1 MIWLTWRQHR
11 RQALFTAIAVAALA
25 ALMIPTGLAMRAS
38 MTDSGAAACVGTA
51 DANGWYTDE
60 CRQAFERFTNQWS
73 ALSFL
78 GILFLVLPV
87 LVGLFWGAPLVA
99 REVEQGTHRL
109 VWTQGVSRRRWA
121 AVKFGVVGLATAA
134 VAVGY
139 GLGMLWWWTPFTQA
153 GELGR
158 FQWLF
163 FDMQG
168 VAPIGYTAFAVA
180 LGVFAGSVWPRL
192 LPAMGVTLVGFIGVR
207 IVVELFARPRYQR
220 PETLSFPVVGVRE
233 PGGPPVDPDDSGDWM
248 LATQVRNPDGSVVAD
263 GSQISCPPADALPAG
278 RVCGEEL
285 GLKPGAVNWR
295 EYQPADRFWDFQYAE
310 AGLFVALAVLLL
322 LLAFQRVRRIT

>member
-11 RQALFTAIAVAALA
+11 RQALVTLAALA
-25 ALMIPTGLAMRAS
+25 ALAALIISTGLAMRAS
-38 MTDSGAAACVGTA
+38 MDDTGAAACVGTA
-51 DANGWYTDE
+51 VDGGYTDE
-60 CRQAFERFTNQWS
+60 CRQAFDRFTNQWS
-73 ALSFL
+73 TLSL
-78 GILFLVLPV
+78 VGILFLVLPV

-99 REVEQGTHRL
+99 REVEQGTHRF

-121 AVKFGVVGLATAA
+121 AVKFGLVGAVTAVAA
-134 VAVGY
+134 VAY

-153 GELGR
+153 GELHR

-168 VAPIGYTAFAVA
+168 VAPIGYTVFAVA

-192 LPAMGVTLVGFIGVR
+192 LPAMGVTLVGFLGVR
-207 IVVELFARPRYQR
+207 IAVELFARPRYQQ
-220 PETLSFPVVGVRE
+220 PETLSFPVVTARE
-233 PGGPPVDPDDSGDWM
+233 PGGPRIDPDDSGDWM
-248 LATQVRNPDGSVVAD
+248 LVTQVRNAD
-263 GSQISCPPADALPAG
+263 GSLLADGAQVKCPPPEAMPPG
-278 RVCGEEL
+278 EVCGADL
-285 GLKPGAVNWR
+285 GMKPGAVNWR

-322 LLAFQRVRRIT
+322 LLAFQRVRRIA